1 MFIVMTAGCAR
12 KTTAHLP
19 PPPSVPPRIGATETG
34 LASWYGAP
42 YDGRPAASGEIYA
55 MQEFTAAHRT
65 LPFGA
70 WVEVND
76 LDNGKRVN
84 VRITDRGPFVD
95 ERIIDLSLAAA
106 RAIDMVGPG
115 IARVRLTVIAAPAG
129 ELPRGQSREA
139 YAVQAGAFSDR
150 ERAESLCGS
159 LSERFHDT
167 RVVESS
173 VLWRV
178 LVGRRLTLDAANQL
192 AVKIRRESGEAIVVR
207 DR

>member
-1 MFIVMTAGCAR
+1 MTTACAR

-19 PPPSVPPRIGATETG
+19 PPPPAPLRIGATETG

-42 YDGRPAASGEIYA
+42 YDGRPAASGEIYD
-55 MQEFTAAHRT
+55 MQDFTAAHRT

-84 VRITDRGPFVD
+84 VRITDRGPFING
-95 ERIIDLSLAAA
+95 RIIDLSLAAA
-106 RAIDMVGPG
+106 RAIEMLGPG
-115 IARVRLTVIAAPAG
+115 IARVRVTVIVAPVA
-129 ELPRGQSREA
+129 ELPKGRLRAE

-150 ERAESLCGS
+150 ERAEALCASLG
-159 LSERFHDT
+159 ERFEAT
-167 RVVESS
+167 RVFESS
-173 VLWRV
+173 ALWRV
-178 LVGRRLTLDAANQL
+178 LVGRSLTLDVANQL
-192 AVKIRRESGEAIVVR
+192 AARVRRETGEAIVVR